1 MRCELSPAFLQL
13 FWFTLGSSV
22 LNYIQFS
29 VFTLWISCIFLL
41 ISDYKQL
48 KVKALTSYLFSGLPL
63 TLWSIHTFW
72 LVFLIGTCVLQRRI
86 KPLVWPAKLP
96 MIRLAAPSAPYDLH
110 PALTPRLHCP
120 PPTVPVLTPGTLH
133 ILMSLLPQHP
143 PPSPLV
149 GLGVEITASR
159 AKPNLWQAAF
169 RGKAGS
175 PPWSPTSQHRALL
188 HPVLVR
194 PSSDGNNSRLRA
206 ISRWSPVSNTGL
218 NLSGHWIPVA
228 LVLGSVK
235 QQSGTEEKEGLFC
248 IAWENSVLER
258 EDNSHR
264 LDSAGLGSRRL
275 GCARG

>member
-1 MRCELSPAFLQL
+1 
-13 FWFTLGSSV
+13 
-22 LNYIQFS
+22 
-29 VFTLWISCIFLL
+29 
-41 ISDYKQL
+41 
-48 KVKALTSYLFSGLPL
+48 
-63 TLWSIHTFW
+63 
-72 LVFLIGTCVLQRRI
+72 
-86 KPLVWPAKLP
+86 
-96 MIRLAAPSAPYDLH
+96 
-110 PALTPRLHCP
+110 
-120 PPTVPVLTPGTLH
+120 
-133 ILMSLLPQHP
+133 MSLLPQRP

-175 PPWSPTSQHRALL
+175 PPWSPTSQHRALF

-235 QQSGTEEKEGLFC
+235 QRSGTEEKEGLFC
-248 IAWENSVLER
+248 IAWETVLEW
-258 EDNSHR
+258 EGNSYSR
-264 LDSAGLGSRRL
+264 LSWPWQPQIRLRPWLAGLQNQPLFRL
-275 GCARG
+275 VTFTLCHGYSACTCAKLP